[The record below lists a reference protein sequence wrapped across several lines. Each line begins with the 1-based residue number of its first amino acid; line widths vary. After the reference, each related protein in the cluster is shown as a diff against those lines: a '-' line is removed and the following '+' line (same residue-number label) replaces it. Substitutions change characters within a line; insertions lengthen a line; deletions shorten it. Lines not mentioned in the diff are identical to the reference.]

1 MSPVVM
7 KFPSLQLWGLN
18 QEKVKYMDSDVHILN
33 NTLHALFLQNNGLM
47 EEDRPLNGTSLLQTW
62 RSYFSAKI
70 VFEVFLSLT
79 ISWLK
84 QAPFHTHT
92 HQPEFWLTERCGGH
106 CRRPNCQNHEAHPSQ
121 QGRPCVPGSLWA
133 GRAHLFSQK
142 LLSEV
147 TPDRTDKASKQET
160 HTFTV

>member
-92 HQPEFWLTERCGGH
+92 PTRVLADGKVRRSLSSTELPEPRGSSVPAGPALRPRVPVGWTSTSVQPKAFIGGD
-106 CRRPNCQNHEAHPSQ
+106 A
-121 QGRPCVPGSLWA
+121 
-133 GRAHLFSQK
+133 
-142 LLSEV
+142 
-147 TPDRTDKASKQET
+147 
-160 HTFTV
+160 